1 MSAPASSLQTG
12 EPLLI
17 AQGLSKRFGGLQAL
31 KDVSFEIRK
40 GEIFGLIGPNGAG
53 KTTLFNVMT
62 ALYIPESGS
71 CNFQGVELTRL
82 KPHQIADKG
91 LARTFQNIRL
101 FSALTAL
108 ENVMIGQHLRTKAG
122 LWGAVVRNKATRDE
136 EARVQ
141 ARALELLDYVGIGH
155 VANEV
160 ASSLSYGDQRR
171 LEIAR
176 ALATGPALLALDE
189 PAAGSIDY
197 QGRSLAGQPVHAMV
211 RQGLVMVPGGRGI
224 FPQLTI
230 EENLHMGAYSR
241 QDKINF
247 AQELQQV
254 YQRFPRL
261 AERRLQTAGTL
272 SGGEQQ
278 LLAMGRA
285 ILSKPKLLLLD
296 EPTMGLAPIMV
307 DKIFEVIE
315 DIAQQGVTILLI
327 EQNARLALEVSQ
339 RGYVLESGE
348 LTLQGPAR
356 DLLHDPKVRA
366 AYLGE

>member
-1 MSAPASSLQTG
+1 MSHPTAST
-12 EPLLI
+12 PLLDI
-17 AQGLSKRFGGLQAL
+17 RNMDVAYGG
-31 KDVSFEIRK
+31 IRAVRQLNLHVHP
-40 GEIFGLIGPNGAG
+40 GERVALIGANGAG
-53 KTTLFNVMT
+53 KSTTLR
-62 ALYIPESGS
+62 AI
-71 CNFQGVELTRL
+71 C
-82 KPHQIADKG
+82 G
-91 LARTFQNIRL
+91 L
-101 FSALTAL
+101 
-108 ENVMIGQHLRTKAG
+108 
-122 LWGAVVRNKATRDE
+122 
-136 EARVQ
+136 
-141 ARALELLDYVGIGH
+141 
-155 VANEV
+155 
-160 ASSLSYGDQRR
+160 
-171 LEIAR
+171 
-176 ALATGPALLALDE
+176 GPL
-189 PAAGSIDY
+189 AAGSIDY

-211 RQGLVMVPGGRGI
+211 RQGLVMVPEGRGI

>member
-1 MSAPASSLQTG
+1 MSHPTAST
-12 EPLLI
+12 PLLDI
-17 AQGLSKRFGGLQAL
+17 RNMDVAYGG
-31 KDVSFEIRK
+31 IRAVRQLNLHVHP
-40 GEIFGLIGPNGAG
+40 GERVALIGANGAG
-53 KTTLFNVMT
+53 KSTTLR
-62 ALYIPESGS
+62 AI
-71 CNFQGVELTRL
+71 C
-82 KPHQIADKG
+82 G
-91 LARTFQNIRL
+91 LVPL
-101 FSALTAL
+101 
-108 ENVMIGQHLRTKAG
+108 
-122 LWGAVVRNKATRDE
+122 
-136 EARVQ
+136 
-141 ARALELLDYVGIGH
+141 
-155 VANEV
+155 
-160 ASSLSYGDQRR
+160 
-171 LEIAR
+171 
-176 ALATGPALLALDE
+176 
-189 PAAGSIDY
+189 AAGSVHY
-197 QGRSLAGQPVHAMV
+197 QGKSLAGQPVHAMV
-211 RQGLVMVPGGRGI
+211 RQGLVMVPEGRGI

-247 AQELQQV
+247 SQELQQV